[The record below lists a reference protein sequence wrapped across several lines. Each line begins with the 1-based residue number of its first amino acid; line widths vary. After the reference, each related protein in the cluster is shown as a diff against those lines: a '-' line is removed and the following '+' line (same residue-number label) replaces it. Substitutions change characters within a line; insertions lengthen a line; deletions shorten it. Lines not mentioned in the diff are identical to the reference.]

1 MGMDVGR
8 LTVEL
13 VRDAAM
19 LVLLTGAR
27 APATLELARLCARAG
42 HVVHVADMPAW
53 HICRGS
59 RLVSGVHRLPAPR
72 HGHGPFAAA
81 LQRLVT
87 DHGIEV
93 IVPTC
98 EEVFHLA
105 AVAPLLSAR
114 VVAEPRDRLAALH
127 DKWRFIAA
135 CEEAGLVAPAT
146 TVLRNGVSTLEAL
159 PTGRYAL
166 KPRFSRFA
174 TRVRVWA
181 SGEPMPPVALSDDWI
196 AQEFLPG
203 QALCT
208 WSVAT
213 NGRVTAHATY
223 AVDATAGARGAAIS
237 FHSVRHEAVLQ
248 WVRTFIAHHALS
260 GQFAF
265 DFIETANGLRA
276 IECNPRLTSGVHCF
290 RGMPDAADRL
300 LGVHSGDDAL
310 LEPPEGLHF
319 RSRLALLSYGTL
331 RGHGAGL
338 LDADDDPWPRRL
350 QLVSWGHLLARAAW
364 LRTDPRAVSTRDIE
378 WNGE

>member
-1 MGMDVGR
+1 MH
-8 LTVEL
+8 
-13 VRDAAM
+13 
-19 LVLLTGAR
+19 VLLTGAR

-42 HVVHVADMPAW
+42 HQVHVADMPRW
-53 HICRGS
+53 HVCRGS
-59 RLVSGVHRLPAPR
+59 RLLSGVHRLPAPR
-72 HGHGPFAAA
+72 DGHGLFAAA
-81 LQRLVT
+81 LERLVT
-87 DHGIEV
+87 RHRIDV

-114 VVAEPRDRLAALH
+114 VVCEPRDRLAALH

-135 CEEAGLVAPAT
+135 CADAALETPVTTLLRDGAATLRRLPA
-146 TVLRNGVSTLEAL
+146 
-159 PTGRYAL
+159 GRYAL

-174 TRVRVWA
+174 TRVHVW
-181 SGEPMPPVALSDDWI
+181 STGEPLPPVALSADWI

-213 NGRVTAHATY
+213 RGRITAHATY

-237 FHSVRHEAVLQ
+237 FHSVRHAAILQ
-248 WVRTFIAHHALS
+248 WVRTFVAHHALS

-265 DFIETANGLRA
+265 DFIESERGLRA

-290 RGMPDAADRL
+290 RGMPAVADRL
-300 LGVHSGDDAL
+300 LRAHPDDDAL
-310 LEPPEGLHF
+310 LEPPEGRHF
-319 RSRLALLSYGTL
+319 RSRLALLTYGRL

-350 QLVSWGHLLARAAW
+350 QLLAWGHLLARAAW
-364 LRTDPRAVSTRDIE
+364 RRADPRTVSTMDIE